1 MISRHCIHS
10 AANMTSRER
19 FRRPNWPR
27 RPKLACILVE
37 LLLDPTRSIPAET
50 YPCITPDNE
59 QRHCIEATE
68 APLTAK
74 QLQMPPHFYPY
85 IADYPHIAS
94 FSPVASLHP
103 PLLFGQL
110 HVWLGGVG

>member
-10 AANMTSRER
+10 VANTTSCKR

-27 RPKLACILVE
+27 HPKLACVLIE
-37 LLLDPTRSIPAET
+37 LLLDPTRSTPTET

-59 QRHCIEATE
+59 QHHCIEVTD

-85 IADYPHIAS
+85 IANYPHIAS
-94 FSPVASLHP
+94 FSPVASLRT

-110 HVWLGGVG
+110 HVRLGGVG